1 MIFYLYS
8 IIDKQ
13 YDVII
18 FTDLVL
24 ERIRKSVYA
33 RYAGYV
39 AEGMQI
45 VNNYFYTAHD
55 FNDDVL

>member
-1 MIFYLYS
+1 MSYK
-8 IIDKQ
+8 KQ

-24 ERIRKSVYA
+24 ERIRKSV
-33 RYAGYV
+33 YAGYV